1 MKRYNYF
8 VFPVILFSVVI
19 VFSFGG
25 CKTTG
30 GGIHVSWDSEVEH
43 GQTSHPHKVKKHGPP
58 PHAPAHGYRA
68 KYEYRYFP
76 NNQIYFDP
84 HRKLYF
90 YLKGDSWKVAVSL
103 PRDMSFTVENYV
115 TLVMETDKPYTHYEA
130 HSRKYPPGQ
139 MKKKNKKW
147 AKHKKH

>member
-1 MKRYNYF
+1 MKRFNILIIL
-8 VFPVILFSVVI
+8 VFTFSMVVVI
-19 VFSFGG
+19 SFGG

-30 GGIHVSWDSEVEH
+30 GGIHVGWGPDTEN
-43 GQTSHPHKVKKHGPP
+43 GQPSHPHKVKKHGPP

-76 NNQIYFDP
+76 TNRVYFDP

-90 YLKGDSWKVAVSL
+90 YLKGDSWKVAASL
-103 PRDMSFTVENYV
+103 PRGISFTVENYV
-115 TLVMETDKPYTHYEA
+115 TLAMDTDKPYTQHEA

-139 MKKKNKKW
+139 MKKKDKKW
-147 AKHKKH
+147 AKHKKR